1 MSSSAVMSFP
11 TRTAAGDSQFKRSSG
26 RVRASSFNHTTAIRK
41 QHSDSFFNSPLSKHE
56 ATITRRP
63 SFDTHQR
70 QQQQRQSII
79 QHGNNSNNNFL
90 TVNTNTNGASSID
103 DSGSDDDLYHS
114 SQHATIPMSTDQN
127 QFIGKKKKKT

>member
-1 MSSSAVMSFP
+1 MSFP
-11 TRTAAGDSQFKRSSG
+11 SRSVVDNRTPG
-26 RVRASSFNHTTAIRK
+26 RVRASSFNHTTVIRK

-79 QHGNNSNNNFL
+79 QHGNTGTTFL
-90 TVNTNTNGASSID
+90 AVNVAHNGASSID
-103 DSGSDDDLYHS
+103 ESASDDDLS
-114 SQHATIPMSTDQN
+114 IPVAPITTHQLDQK
-127 QFIGKKKKKT
+127 QFIGKPRT